1 MTLIKKKIKI
11 YCSSFLPPKN
21 ITWSNFKKISFG
33 NYGELESIM
42 DSSAKEEISILLIFF
57 QDFFEEIGINKKND
71 FKINHL
77 LKLINKRL
85 RLNKKPLIL
94 LYSFWSSENV
104 IRKIKFSNQTEINK
118 KKFKKEV
125 EKNFIHKNF
134 FCIDLDNELANEGFL
149 RTFDNRNWYFAH
161 CRLSSLGLDVLSA
174 TIHKTIKSITEPTK
188 KVLVLDCDNT
198 LWGGVIGED
207 GIRNIKLGQD
217 GVGKA
222 YQDFQKSIKRLQEKG
237 IILAL
242 NSKNNE
248 EDVFEVLDK
257 HPGMI
262 IKKKD
267 IISFKIN
274 WQDKSKN
281 LIEIS
286 NELNLG
292 LDSFVFWDDNPIER
306 DKVKRKLPNV
316 QVVDVSDNVYDWQ
329 DKLYLL
335 DEFAKS
341 EITKEDLKKTIQYK
355 SRARFVQEKEKSN
368 DDNEYLKSIKLRPK
382 IHYLDKFNLSR
393 AEQLCNKTNQ
403 FNLRS
408 IRYKSNEILDISKKK
423 DNVIFLISLKDI
435 YGDHGLVGLVII
447 KKVNQEIA
455 FLDNL
460 AMSCRILG
468 RNLES
473 WVLKK
478 SLEECQKKGFK
489 YLVSE
494 YLPSLRNQM
503 VKNFT
508 KENNFL
514 QISKDK
520 FLSKSFVK
528 NKKNITYAIINKT
541 KIPNLDAYR

>member
-1 MTLIKKKIKI
+1 MTSIKKKIKI
-11 YCSSFLPPKN
+11 YCSSFLPSKN
-21 ITWSNFKKISFG
+21 IAWSNFKKISFG
-33 NYGELESIM
+33 NYGELDSII
-42 DSSAKEEISILLIFF
+42 DSSASEEISVLILFF
-57 QDFFEEIGINKKND
+57 QDFFETSGKNQKID
-71 FKINHL
+71 FKIDYL
-77 LKLINKRL
+77 IKLINKRL

-94 LYSFWSSENV
+94 LHSFWSSENV
-104 IRKIKFSNQTEINK
+104 IRKIKFNNEAEKNK
-118 KKFKKEV
+118 KKFQKKI
-125 EKNFIHKNF
+125 EKNFIYKNF
-134 FCIDLDNELANEGFL
+134 FCIDLDNEFAKEGLFKI
-149 RTFDNRNWYFAH
+149 FDNRNWYFAH
-161 CRLSSLGLDVLSA
+161 CRLSSLGLDVLSD
-174 TIHKTIKSITEPTK
+174 TIYKIIKSITEPNK

-222 YQDFQKSIKRLQEKG
+222 YQDFQKSIKRLQKKG

-248 EDVFEVLDK
+248 KDVFEVLDK
-257 HPGMI
+257 HPEMI

-281 LIEIS
+281 VIEIS
-286 NELNLG
+286 NELILG

-306 DKVKRKLPNV
+306 DKVKRKLPDV
-316 QVVDVSDNVYDWQ
+316 QVIDVDSNIHNWP

-355 SRARFVQEKEKSN
+355 SRARFVQEKKKTN
-368 DDNEYLKSIKLRPK
+368 DDNRYLKSIKLKPK

-408 IRYKSNEILDISKKK
+408 IRYKSNEILDINKKK

-447 KKVNQEIA
+447 KKINQEIA

-494 YLPSLRNQM
+494 YLPSMRNQM

-514 QISKDK
+514 QINKDK
-520 FLSKSFVK
+520 LLSESFVK
-528 NKKNITYAIINKT
+528 NKKNITYATINKT
-541 KIPNLDAYR
+541 KIPNLDAYK

>member
-1 MTLIKKKIKI
+1 M
-11 YCSSFLPPKN
+11 
-21 ITWSNFKKISFG
+21 
-33 NYGELESIM
+33 
-42 DSSAKEEISILLIFF
+42 
-57 QDFFEEIGINKKND
+57 
-71 FKINHL
+71 
-77 LKLINKRL
+77 
-85 RLNKKPLIL
+85 
-94 LYSFWSSENV
+94 
-104 IRKIKFSNQTEINK
+104 
-118 KKFKKEV
+118 
-125 EKNFIHKNF
+125 
-134 FCIDLDNELANEGFL
+134 
-149 RTFDNRNWYFAH
+149 
-161 CRLSSLGLDVLSA
+161 
-174 TIHKTIKSITEPTK
+174 
-188 KVLVLDCDNT
+188 
-198 LWGGVIGED
+198 
-207 GIRNIKLGQD
+207 
-217 GVGKA
+217 
-222 YQDFQKSIKRLQEKG
+222 
-237 IILAL
+237 
-242 NSKNNE
+242 
-248 EDVFEVLDK
+248 
-257 HPGMI
+257 
-262 IKKKD
+262 
-267 IISFKIN
+267 
-274 WQDKSKN
+274 
-281 LIEIS
+281 IEIS

-341 EITKEDLKKTIQYK
+341 EITKDDLKTIQYK

-478 SLEECQKKGFK
+478 SLEECQKKV
-489 YLVSE
+489 LNILS
-494 YLPSLRNQM
+494 RN
-503 VKNFT
+503 
-508 KENNFL
+508 
-514 QISKDK
+514 ICHH
-520 FLSKSFVK
+520 
-528 NKKNITYAIINKT
+528 
-541 KIPNLDAYR
+541 